1 MLDHFLREMGT
12 TTTVTVTFHV
22 GGRSADLEMTADPMT
37 LGVEW
42 CTTFLENP
50 SKFRRLLTTKSGF
63 ALFSLFPSPN
73 DWQRL
78 FDLWMEAA
86 GLSVEKLRYL
96 RLALQHLEAI
106 EVDFLRHFQIDI
118 YDWLRG
124 EIPSRR
130 VANLVTDLAAR
141 PETRFGAAMLGIV
154 TPLAAGEIM
163 LAQSVAANSET
174 KKPHMLLKTLD
185 EMDAER
191 EEREK
196 IKRMRARGL
205 SA

>member
-1 MLDHFLREMGT
+1 MGT
-12 TTTVTVTFHV
+12 APTVIVTFHV
-22 GGRSADLEMTADPMT
+22 GDRSADLEMTADPMT

-42 CTTFLENP
+42 CATFLENP
-50 SKFRRLLTTKSGF
+50 SKFRRLLTTNSGF
-63 ALFSLFPSPN
+63 ALFSLFPSPD

-78 FDLWMEAA
+78 FTLWMEAA
-86 GLSVEKLRYL
+86 GLSAEKLHYL

-118 YDWLRG
+118 FGWLRG

-130 VANLVTDLAAR
+130 VANLVADLAAR
-141 PETRFGAAMLGIV
+141 PETRFGAAMFGIV

-163 LAQSVAANSET
+163 LAQSVAANSEA
-174 KKPHMLLKTLD
+174 KKPHMLLKTLA

>member
-1 MLDHFLREMGT
+1 MGT
-12 TTTVTVTFHV
+12 ATTVTVTFQV

-42 CTTFLENP
+42 CVSFLENP
-50 SKFRRLLTTKSGF
+50 SKFRRLFTTQSGF
-63 ALFSLFPSPN
+63 ALFSLFPGPD

-78 FDLWMEAA
+78 FDLWMGAA
-86 GLSVEKLRYL
+86 GFSAEKLRYL
-96 RLALQHLEAI
+96 RLALQHLEAV
-106 EVDFLRHFQIDI
+106 EVDFLRDFQIDI

-130 VANLVTDLAAR
+130 VANLVADLAGR
-141 PETRFGAAMLGIV
+141 PETRFGAAMFGIV

-163 LAQSVAANSET
+163 LATSVAANPEA
-174 KKPHMLLKTLD
+174 KRPHALFKTLAEVD
-185 EMDAER
+185 VER
-191 EEREK
+191 EELAKME
-196 IKRMRARGL
+196 RMRARGL